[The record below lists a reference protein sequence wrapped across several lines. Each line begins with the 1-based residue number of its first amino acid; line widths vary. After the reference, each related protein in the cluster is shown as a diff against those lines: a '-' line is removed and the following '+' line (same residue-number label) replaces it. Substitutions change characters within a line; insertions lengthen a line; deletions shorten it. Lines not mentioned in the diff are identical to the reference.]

1 MPETLESL
9 TAKLIDY
16 NRKANE
22 IFTKTREKNADG
34 DFFQEV
40 KPFADE
46 VKKVSDRWREEA
58 AKQDGFLSGIGITQ
72 RQIEMA
78 AEHIEKLSIQAFF
91 VKTSR
96 YTFVNSSRTVE
107 FTLHDLIE
115 KLRHSQAG
123 KPAGGAGDHLR

>member
-22 IFTKTREKNADG
+22 TFTKTRERNADG

-46 VKKVSDRWREEA
+46 VKRASDRWREEA
-58 AKQDGFLSGIGITQ
+58 SRQAEFLSGVGITQ

-96 YTFVNSSRTVE
+96 YTFVNSSRTVD
-107 FTLHDLIE
+107 FTLHDLME
-115 KLRHSQAG
+115 KLRRSQPSE
-123 KPAGGAGDHLR
+123 PAGGAGDRLR